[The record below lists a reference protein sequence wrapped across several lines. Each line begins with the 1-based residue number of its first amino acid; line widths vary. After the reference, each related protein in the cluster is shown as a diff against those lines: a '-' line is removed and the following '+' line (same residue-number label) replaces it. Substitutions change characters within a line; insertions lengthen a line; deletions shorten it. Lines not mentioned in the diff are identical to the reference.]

1 MTREIEDNHFT
12 MLLQS
17 INGRAP
23 GVSAAAQ
30 AVHKK

>member
-1 MTREIEDNHFT
+1 MTREIKGNYFT
-12 MLLQS
+12 MLRQS
-17 INGRAP
+17 INNRAP